1 MSLNNIQKIIEKEL
15 SKRDNNLMLFAEIVS
30 DIDISKHDQSEYRVI
45 VAEILENIISLR
57 SALRVI
63 HYRY

>member
-30 DIDISKHDQSEYRVI
+30 DIDISKYDQSEYRVI
-45 VAEILENIISLR
+45 VAEILENIITNN
-57 SALRVI
+57 
-63 HYRY
+63 